1 MISRFFTGLRKNAL
15 LPFLSFVFA
24 FFIGGII
31 IVLSDPVIMGQLSS
45 PGKFLTSAGSR
56 IGNSYLAI
64 FQGSIYDVN
73 LARESG
79 VFRGFYPLSETI
91 VTAVPLLFAGL
102 AVALAF
108 RSGLFNIGAQGQ
120 FIFGA
125 IGASYVGFAYELPPL
140 IHVPLVL
147 IVGIVLGGLFGG
159 FVGLLKAKTGA
170 HEVIVTI
177 MLNYIASL
185 FVLWLLKTQA
195 FLRAERQDP
204 ISPEVNSSAQLPKIF
219 GGDLR
224 LHFGIFI
231 ALATTWFVWWLLTR
245 STIGFKFRAVGAN
258 SNAART
264 AGISV
269 PFVTTATMFISG
281 GLAGLGGAV
290 HLIGTEYSLTAGIA
304 GSIGFDAITVALL
317 GQATPIGTLL
327 GALLF
332 GALQTGSRTLLSNTG
347 TPSEIV
353 QVIQALI
360 VLFIA
365 TPMLLKRVFRL
376 KNTVESKALTAKGW
390 NG

>member
-1 MISRFFTGLRKNAL
+1 VITRFLTALKKNAL
-15 LPFLSFVFA
+15 LPLLSFIFA

-31 IVLSDPVIMGQLSS
+31 IVVSDPVIMGQLNS
-45 PGKFLTSAGSR
+45 PGKFLTSAASR

-79 VFRGFYPLSETI
+79 FFRGFYPMSETI

-147 IVGIVLGGLFGG
+147 IAGIVLGGLFGG

-185 FVLWLLKTQA
+185 FILWLLKTQA
-195 FLRAERQDP
+195 FLREERQDP
-204 ISPEVNSSAQLPKIF
+204 IAPEVNASAQLPKLL

-224 LHFGIFI
+224 LHLGIFI
-231 ALATTWFVWWLLTR
+231 ALGVTWFVWWLLTR
-245 STIGFKFRAVGAN
+245 STLGFKFRAVGAN

-290 HLIGTEYSLTAGIA
+290 HLIGTEYALTAGIA

-317 GQATPIGTLL
+317 GQATPLGTLL

-376 KNTVESKALTAKGW
+376 KNSIESKSMTAKGW

>member
-1 MISRFFTGLRKNAL
+1 VITRFLVAFRKNAL

-159 FVGLLKAKTGA
+159 FVGFLKAKTGA

-204 ISPEVNSSAQLPKIF
+204 IAPEVNSSAQLPKDIWWRF
-219 GGDLR
+219 KITFWNIYSAGNHLVCLVVINEKHYR
-224 LHFGIFI
+224 L
-231 ALATTWFVWWLLTR
+231 
-245 STIGFKFRAVGAN
+245 
-258 SNAART
+258 
-264 AGISV
+264 
-269 PFVTTATMFISG
+269 
-281 GLAGLGGAV
+281 
-290 HLIGTEYSLTAGIA
+290 
-304 GSIGFDAITVALL
+304 
-317 GQATPIGTLL
+317 
-327 GALLF
+327 
-332 GALQTGSRTLLSNTG
+332 
-347 TPSEIV
+347 
-353 QVIQALI
+353 
-360 VLFIA
+360 
-365 TPMLLKRVFRL
+365 
-376 KNTVESKALTAKGW
+376 
-390 NG
+390 

>member
-1 MISRFFTGLRKNAL
+1 MIKRFLTSLKKNAL
-15 LPFLSFVFA
+15 LPFLSFIFA

-31 IVLSDPVIMGQLSS
+31 IVFSDPVIMSQLSS
-45 PGKFLTSAGSR
+45 PGKFLTSAAAR

-79 VFRGFYPLSETI
+79 FFRGFYPLSETL
-91 VTAVPLLFAGL
+91 VTAIPLLFAGL

-125 IGASYVGFAYELPPL
+125 IGASYVGFAYEFPPL

-147 IVGIVLGGLFGG
+147 IAGIVLGGLFGG

-185 FVLWLLKTQA
+185 FILWLLKTQA
-195 FLRAERQDP
+195 FLREERQDP
-204 ISPEVNSSAQLPKIF
+204 IAPEVNSSAQLPKLL
-219 GGDLR
+219 GEDLR
-224 LHFGIFI
+224 IHLGIFI
-231 ALATTWFVWWLLTR
+231 ALGVTWFVWWLLTR
-245 STIGFKFRAVGAN
+245 STLGFKFRAVGAN

-290 HLIGTEYSLTAGIA
+290 HLIGTEYALTAGIA

-317 GQATPIGTLL
+317 GQATPLGTLL

-376 KNTVESKALTAKGW
+376 KNTIESKSMTAKGW

>member
-1 MISRFFTGLRKNAL
+1 MIKRFLTSLKKNAL
-15 LPFLSFVFA
+15 LPFLSFIFA

-31 IVLSDPVIMGQLSS
+31 IVFSDPVIMSQLSS
-45 PGKFLTSAGSR
+45 PGKFLTSAAAR

-79 VFRGFYPLSETI
+79 FFRGFYPLSETL
-91 VTAVPLLFAGL
+91 VTAIPLLFAGL

-125 IGASYVGFAYELPPL
+125 IGASYVGFAYEFPPL

-147 IVGIVLGGLFGG
+147 IAGIVLGGLFGG

-185 FVLWLLKTQA
+185 FILWLLKTQA
-195 FLRAERQDP
+195 FLREERQDP
-204 ISPEVNSSAQLPKIF
+204 IAPEVNSSAQLPKLL
-219 GGDLR
+219 GEDLR
-224 LHFGIFI
+224 IHLGIFI
-231 ALATTWFVWWLLTR
+231 ALGVTWFVWWLLTR
-245 STIGFKFRAVGAN
+245 STLGFKFRAVGAN

-290 HLIGTEYSLTAGIA
+290 HLIGTEYALTAGIA

-317 GQATPIGTLL
+317 GQATPLGTLL

-353 QVIQALI
+353 QVMQALI

-365 TPMLLKRVFRL
+365 TPMLLKKVFRL
-376 KNTVESKALTAKGW
+376 RNTIESKSMTAKGW

>member
-1 MISRFFTGLRKNAL
+1 MITKFLISLKKNAL
-15 LPFLSFVFA
+15 LPFLSFIFA

-31 IVLSDPVIMGQLSS
+31 IVVSDPVIMGQLSS
-45 PGKFLTSAGSR
+45 PGKFLTSAASR

-79 VFRGFYPLSETI
+79 FFRGFYPMSETI

-147 IVGIVLGGLFGG
+147 IAGIVLGGLFGG

-185 FVLWLLKTQA
+185 FVLWLLKTKA
-195 FLRAERQDP
+195 FLREERQDP
-204 ISPEVNSSAQLPKIF
+204 IAPEVNSSAQLPNLL

-224 LHFGIFI
+224 IHLGLLI
-231 ALATTWFVWWLLTR
+231 ALGVTWFVWWLLTR
-245 STIGFKFRAVGAN
+245 STLGFKFRAVGAN

-290 HLIGTEYSLTAGIA
+290 HLIGTEYALTAGIA

-317 GQATPIGTLL
+317 GQATPLGTLL

-365 TPMLLKRVFRL
+365 TPTLLKRVFRL
-376 KNTVESKALTAKGW
+376 KNTIESKSMTAKGW

>member
-1 MISRFFTGLRKNAL
+1 
-15 LPFLSFVFA
+15 
-24 FFIGGII
+24 
-31 IVLSDPVIMGQLSS
+31 MGQLSS

-79 VFRGFYPLSETI
+79 FFRGFYPLSETL

-327 GALLF
+327 GAFLF

>member
-1 MISRFFTGLRKNAL
+1 MIKNFFVALKKNAL
-15 LPFLSFVFA
+15 IPFLSFIFA

-31 IVLSDPVIMGQLSS
+31 IVVSDPVIMGQLSS
-45 PGKFLTSAGSR
+45 PGKFLTAAASR

-79 VFRGFYPLSETI
+79 FFRGFYPLSETL
-91 VTAVPLLFAGL
+91 VTAIPLLFAGL

-125 IGASYVGFAYELPPL
+125 IGASYVGFAYEFPPL

-147 IVGIVLGGLFGG
+147 LAGIILGGLFGG

-177 MLNYIASL
+177 MLNYVASL
-185 FVLWLLKTQA
+185 FILWMLKTKV
-195 FLRAERQDP
+195 FLREGQINP
-204 ISPEVNSSAQLPKIF
+204 IAPEVNVSSRLPKLF
-219 GGDLR
+219 GENLR
-224 LHFGIFI
+224 LHLGVFI
-231 ALATTWFVWWLLTR
+231 AIGVTWFVWWFLTR
-245 STIGFKFRAVGAN
+245 STLGFKFRAVGAN

-269 PFVTTATMFISG
+269 PFVTTATMFVSG

-290 HLIGTEYSLTAGIA
+290 HLIGTEYSLTTGIA

-317 GQATPIGTLL
+317 GQATPLGTLL

-376 KNTVESKALTAKGW
+376 KNSIESKSMTAKGW

>member
-1 MISRFFTGLRKNAL
+1 VIKRFLTSLKKNAL
-15 LPFLSFVFA
+15 LPFLSFIFA

-31 IVLSDPVIMGQLSS
+31 IVFSDPVIMSQLSS
-45 PGKFLTSAGSR
+45 PGKFLTSAAAR

-79 VFRGFYPLSETI
+79 FFRGFYPLSETL
-91 VTAVPLLFAGL
+91 VTAIPLLFAGL

-125 IGASYVGFAYELPPL
+125 IGASYVGFAYEFPPL

-147 IVGIVLGGLFGG
+147 IAGIVLGGLFGG

-185 FVLWLLKTQA
+185 FILWLLKTQA
-195 FLRAERQDP
+195 FLREERQDP
-204 ISPEVNSSAQLPKIF
+204 IAPEVNSSAQLPKLL
-219 GGDLR
+219 GEDLR
-224 LHFGIFI
+224 IHLGIFI
-231 ALATTWFVWWLLTR
+231 ALGVTWFVWWLLTR
-245 STIGFKFRAVGAN
+245 STLGFKFRAVGAN

-290 HLIGTEYSLTAGIA
+290 HLIGTEYALTAGIA

-317 GQATPIGTLL
+317 GQATPLGTLL

-353 QVIQALI
+353 QVMQALI

-365 TPMLLKRVFRL
+365 TPMLLKKVFRL
-376 KNTVESKALTAKGW
+376 KNTIESKSMTAKGW

>member
-1 MISRFFTGLRKNAL
+1 VIKRFLTSLKKNAL
-15 LPFLSFVFA
+15 LPFLSFIFA

-31 IVLSDPVIMGQLSS
+31 IVFSDPVIMSQLSS
-45 PGKFLTSAGSR
+45 PGKFLTSAAAR

-79 VFRGFYPLSETI
+79 FFRGFYPLSETL
-91 VTAVPLLFAGL
+91 VTAIPLLFAGL

-125 IGASYVGFAYELPPL
+125 IGASYVGFAYEFPPL

-147 IVGIVLGGLFGG
+147 IAGIVLGGLFGG

-185 FVLWLLKTQA
+185 FILWLLKTQA
-195 FLRAERQDP
+195 FLREERQDP
-204 ISPEVNSSAQLPKIF
+204 IAPEVKSSAQLPKLL
-219 GGDLR
+219 GEDLR
-224 LHFGIFI
+224 IHLGIFI
-231 ALATTWFVWWLLTR
+231 ALGVTWFVWWLLTR
-245 STIGFKFRAVGAN
+245 STLGFKFRAVGAN

-290 HLIGTEYSLTAGIA
+290 HLIGTEYALTAGIA

-317 GQATPIGTLL
+317 GQATPLGTLL

-353 QVIQALI
+353 QVMQALI

-365 TPMLLKRVFRL
+365 TPMLLKKVFRL
-376 KNTVESKALTAKGW
+376 KNTIESKSMTAKGW

>member
-1 MISRFFTGLRKNAL
+1 MITRFFMGVRKNAL

-79 VFRGFYPLSETI
+79 FFRGFYPLSETL

-290 HLIGTEYSLTAGIA
+290 HLIGTEYSLTAGVA

-327 GALLF
+327 GAFLF

>member
-1 MISRFFTGLRKNAL
+1 MITPFFMAVRKNAL

-79 VFRGFYPLSETI
+79 FFRGFYPLSETL

-376 KNTVESKALTAKGW
+376 KNTVESKTLTAKGW

>member
-1 MISRFFTGLRKNAL
+1 MRQFLISIRRVTL
-15 LPFLSFVFA
+15 LPTLSFIFA

-31 IVLSDPVIMGQLSS
+31 IVISDPIIMSQLNS
-45 PGKFLTSAGSR
+45 PGKFLTSAAAR

-79 VFRGFYPLSETI
+79 VVRGFYPLSETI
-91 VTAVPLLFAGL
+91 VTSIPLIFAGL

-125 IGASYVGFAYELPPL
+125 IGASYVGFNFELPPL

-147 IVGIVLGGLFGG
+147 FVGMLFGG
-159 FVGLLKAKTGA
+159 IFGGIVGLLKAKTGA

-177 MLNYIASL
+177 MLNYVAAL
-185 FVLWLLKTQA
+185 FILWLLKTSI
-195 FLRAERQDP
+195 FLRPERFDP
-204 ISPEVNSSAQLPKIF
+204 IAPDVNPSARLPKLL
-219 GGDLR
+219 GADLR
-224 LHFGIFI
+224 LHLGIFI
-231 ALATTWFVWWLLTR
+231 ALAVTYFVWWLLNR
-245 STIGFKFRAVGAN
+245 STLGYKFRAVGAN
-258 SNAART
+258 ASAAKT

-269 PFVTTATMFISG
+269 PLVTTVTMFICG

-290 HLIGTEYSLTAGIA
+290 HLIGTEYALTAGVA

-317 GQATPIGTLL
+317 GQATPIGTLF

-332 GALQTGSRTLLSNTG
+332 GALQTGGRTLLSNTG
-347 TPSEIV
+347 TPSEII

-365 TPMLLKRVFRL
+365 APALLKRVFRL
-376 KNTVESKALTAKGW
+376 KKSVESKSMAAKGW

>member
-1 MISRFFTGLRKNAL
+1 MRQFLLSIRRVTL
-15 LPFLSFVFA
+15 LPTLSFIFA

-31 IVLSDPVIMGQLSS
+31 IVISDPIIMSQLNS
-45 PGKFLTSAGSR
+45 PGKFLTSAAAR

-79 VFRGFYPLSETI
+79 VVRGFYPLSETI
-91 VTAVPLLFAGL
+91 VTSIPLIFAGL

-125 IGASYVGFAYELPPL
+125 IGASYVGFNFELPPL

-147 IVGIVLGGLFGG
+147 FVGILFGG
-159 FVGLLKAKTGA
+159 IFGGVVGLLKAKTGA

-177 MLNYIASL
+177 MLNYVAAL
-185 FVLWLLKTQA
+185 FILWLLKTSI
-195 FLRAERQDP
+195 FLRPERFDP
-204 ISPEVNSSAQLPKIF
+204 IAPDVNPSARLPKLL
-219 GGDLR
+219 GADLR
-224 LHFGIFI
+224 LHLGVFI
-231 ALATTWFVWWLLTR
+231 ALAVTYFVWWLLNR
-245 STIGFKFRAVGAN
+245 STLGYKFRAVGAN
-258 SNAART
+258 ASAAKT

-269 PFVTTATMFISG
+269 PLVTTVTMFICG

-290 HLIGTEYSLTAGIA
+290 HLIGTEYALTAGVA

-317 GQATPIGTLL
+317 GQATPIGTLF

-332 GALQTGSRTLLSNTG
+332 GALQTGGRTLLSNTG
-347 TPSEIV
+347 TSSEII

-365 TPMLLKRVFRL
+365 APALLKRVFRL
-376 KNTVESKALTAKGW
+376 KKSVESKSMAAKGW

>member
-31 IVLSDPVIMGQLSS
+31 IVLSDPVIMGLLSS

-79 VFRGFYPLSETI
+79 FFRGFYPLSETL

-290 HLIGTEYSLTAGIA
+290 HLIGTEYALTAGIA

>member
-1 MISRFFTGLRKNAL
+1 MITRFFMAVRKNAL

-79 VFRGFYPLSETI
+79 FLRGFYPLSETL

-125 IGASYVGFAYELPPL
+125 IGASYIGFAYELPPL

>member
-1 MISRFFTGLRKNAL
+1 MKQFLSTVRRITL
-15 LPFLSFVFA
+15 LPTLSFIFA

-31 IVLSDPVIMGQLSS
+31 IVISDPIIMAQLNS
-45 PGKFLTSAGSR
+45 PGKFLTSAAAR

-79 VFRGFYPLSETI
+79 VVRGFYPLSETI
-91 VTAVPLLFAGL
+91 VTSIPLVFAGL

-125 IGASYVGFAYELPPL
+125 IGASYVGFNFDLPPL

-147 IVGIVLGGLFGG
+147 IVGIIFGGLFGG
-159 FVGLLKAKTGA
+159 IVGLLKAKTGA

-177 MLNYIASL
+177 MLNYVAAL
-185 FVLWLLKTQA
+185 FILWLLKTSI
-195 FLRAERQDP
+195 FLRPERFDP
-204 ISPEVNSSAQLPKIF
+204 IAPDVNPSARLPKLL
-219 GGDLR
+219 GADLR
-224 LHFGIFI
+224 LHIGIFI
-231 ALATTWFVWWLLTR
+231 ALAITYFVWWLLNR
-245 STIGFKFRAVGAN
+245 STLGFKFKAVGAN
-258 SNAART
+258 ANAAKT

-269 PFVTTATMFISG
+269 PLVTTVTMFICG
-281 GLAGLGGAV
+281 GIAGLGGAV
-290 HLIGTEYSLTAGIA
+290 HLIGTEYALTAGVA

-317 GQATPIGTLL
+317 GQATPLGTLF
-327 GALLF
+327 GAFLF
-332 GALQTGSRTLLSNTG
+332 GALQTGGRTLLSNTG
-347 TPSEIV
+347 TSSEII

-365 TPMLLKRVFRL
+365 APTLLKKIFRL
-376 KNTVESKALTAKGW
+376 KKGVDSKSMAAKGW

>member
-1 MISRFFTGLRKNAL
+1 VITKFFIGLKKNAL
-15 LPFLSFVFA
+15 LPFLSFIFA

-31 IVLSDPVIMGQLSS
+31 IVVSDPVIMGQLSS
-45 PGKFLTSAGSR
+45 PGKFLTSAASR

-73 LARESG
+73 QARESG
-79 VFRGFYPLSETI
+79 FFRGFYPMSETI

-147 IVGIVLGGLFGG
+147 IAGIVLGGLFGG

-185 FVLWLLKTQA
+185 FVLWLLKTKA
-195 FLRAERQDP
+195 FLREERQDP
-204 ISPEVNSSAQLPKIF
+204 IAPEVNSSALLPKLL

-224 LHFGIFI
+224 LHLGIFI
-231 ALATTWFVWWLLTR
+231 ALGVTWFVWWLLTR
-245 STIGFKFRAVGAN
+245 STLGFKFRAVGAN

-290 HLIGTEYSLTAGIA
+290 HLIGTEYALTAGIA

-317 GQATPIGTLL
+317 GQATPLGTLL

-376 KNTVESKALTAKGW
+376 KNTIESKSMTAKGW

>member
-1 MISRFFTGLRKNAL
+1 MIKRFLTSLKKNAL
-15 LPFLSFVFA
+15 LPFLSFIFA

-31 IVLSDPVIMGQLSS
+31 IVFSDPVIMSQLSS
-45 PGKFLTSAGSR
+45 PGKFLTSAAAR

-79 VFRGFYPLSETI
+79 FFRGFYPLSETL
-91 VTAVPLLFAGL
+91 VTAIPLLFAGL

-125 IGASYVGFAYELPPL
+125 IGASYVGFAYEFPPL

-147 IVGIVLGGLFGG
+147 IAGIVLGGLFGG

-185 FVLWLLKTQA
+185 FILWLLKTQA
-195 FLRAERQDP
+195 FLREERQDP
-204 ISPEVNSSAQLPKIF
+204 IAPEVNSSAQLPKLL
-219 GGDLR
+219 GEDLR
-224 LHFGIFI
+224 IHLGIFI
-231 ALATTWFVWWLLTR
+231 ALGVTWFVWWLLTR
-245 STIGFKFRAVGAN
+245 STLGFKFRAVGAN

-290 HLIGTEYSLTAGIA
+290 HLIGTEYALTAGIA

-317 GQATPIGTLL
+317 GQATPLGTLL

-353 QVIQALI
+353 QVMQALI

-365 TPMLLKRVFRL
+365 TPMLLKKVFRL
-376 KNTVESKALTAKGW
+376 KNTIESKSMTAKGW

>member
-1 MISRFFTGLRKNAL
+1 MITRFFMGVRKNAL

-79 VFRGFYPLSETI
+79 FLRGFYPLSETL

-125 IGASYVGFAYELPPL
+125 IGASYVGFAYELPTL